1 MPLQTAQYT
10 VGTAAVQIIAPQTN
24 STQVLL
30 HNAEKSGNNYI
41 FFGGSSAVTTST
53 GIHID
58 PSDNYQIILQ
68 PGNSLWAIASA
79 NRDLHVMWQVL

>member
-1 MPLQTAQYT
+1 MTFQTAQFT
-10 VGTAAVQIIAPQTN
+10 VGTTAVEIISPKTN
-24 STQVLL
+24 PTQVLL

-79 NRDLHVMWQVL
+79 DRDLHVTWQVL

>member
-1 MPLQTAQYT
+1 VLETRQVA
-10 VGTAAVQIIAPQTN
+10 VGTAAVHILGPYG
-24 STQVLL
+24 SPTQVLL
-30 HNAEKSGNNYI
+30 HNAEKTGNNYI

-53 GIHID
+53 GIHMD

-79 NRDLHVMWQVL
+79 TKDLHVMWQVL

>member
-1 MPLQTAQYT
+1 MPLQTAQYS
-10 VGTAAVQIIAPQTN
+10 VGTAAVEIMSPKTN
-24 STQVLL
+24 PTQVLL

-79 NRDLHVMWQVL
+79 TRDLHVMWQVL